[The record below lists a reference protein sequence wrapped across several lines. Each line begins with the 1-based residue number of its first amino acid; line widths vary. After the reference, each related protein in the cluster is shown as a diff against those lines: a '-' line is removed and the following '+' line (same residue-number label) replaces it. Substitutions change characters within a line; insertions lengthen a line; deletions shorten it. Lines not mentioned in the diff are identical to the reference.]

1 MKTIVVGLGN
11 PILSDDGVGI
21 RVAQAV
27 RERVA
32 DPEVEFLEA
41 SLGGLRLAEQLEGY
55 DRVILVD
62 AIQTRGQGSPSG
74 GGQPGAIYRLTL
86 DDIPSYN
93 ADGAHDASL
102 KTALQLIRQQGGKT
116 PDADAVAVVAIEA
129 VNMLDFGETLTPQVE
144 AAIPAAVQAVLD
156 ELGKTYPCHSE
167 RPFGFA
173 QGRREESL

>member
-1 MKTIVVGLGN
+1 MKTLVVGLGN

-27 RERVA
+27 RERIGET
-32 DPEVEFLEA
+32 EVEFLEA

-62 AIQTRGQGSPSG
+62 AIQTRGGV
-74 GGQPGAIYRLTL
+74 PGAIYRLTL
-86 DDIPSYN
+86 DDIPTYN

-102 KTALQLIRQQGGKT
+102 RTALQLVRQQGGKT

-129 VNMLDFGETLTPQVE
+129 VNMLVFGETLTAAVQ

-156 ELGKTYPCHSE
+156 ELGK
-167 RPFGFA
+167 A
-173 QGRREESL
+173 